1 MSGNPHNEFI
11 YAIDSNGNKDRDFQY
26 KTDGSGSYQIFNGYN
41 RNIIFTPKVKYT
53 RGSKKQNINRRLIDA
68 LLSEVEEIQKN
79 FIEATEQVKNKYQF
93 LANQFSSLFIAEKD
107 LKFLLNSIEEQINK
121 LEVNIQDC
129 GRLKDLCD
137 N

>member
-11 YAIDSNGNKDRDFQY
+11 YAIDSNGNKDSDFQY

-93 LANQFSSLFIAEKD
+93 LANQFSFI
-107 LKFLLNSIEEQINK
+107 IH
-121 LEVNIQDC
+121 C
-129 GRLKDLCD
+129 
-137 N
+137 